1 MEIITEDEMAGREG
15 EIDRGE
21 PGRVLTFVFV
31 CFSFD
36 AKNGHNHDDDH
47 NWSRSQ
53 KDHKPDSSIEG
64 NLETLRPE
72 VKVDFAGR
80 LDLENK

>member
-1 MEIITEDEMAGREG
+1 MVYRER
-15 EIDRGE
+15 EE
-21 PGRVLTFVFV
+21 EAGRVLTFVFV
-31 CFSFD
+31 SFSFD